1 MNKAVFENMGY
12 DTTRKQSSHVKMQKS
27 INNNK
32 SVFFII
38 IMNYIN
44 FSIVLHCTLP
54 DTWPV
59 KLSN

>member
-32 SVFFII
+32 SVFF
-38 IMNYIN
+38 YYYYE
-44 FSIVLHCTLP
+44 LY
-54 DTWPV
+54 
-59 KLSN
+59 